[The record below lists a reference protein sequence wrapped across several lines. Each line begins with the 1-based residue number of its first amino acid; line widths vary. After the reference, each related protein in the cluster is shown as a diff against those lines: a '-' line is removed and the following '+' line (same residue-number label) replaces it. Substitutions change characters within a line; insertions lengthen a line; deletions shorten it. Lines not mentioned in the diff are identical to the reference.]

1 MNIRRLMFGNPL
13 ETSQIAHQR
22 LSKIKALA
30 IFSSDALSSVAYA
43 SEEILLVLVAGGAA
57 ALSLSL
63 PIALVIAAL
72 LGIVS
77 LSYRQTI
84 HAYPSGGGA
93 FVVAYDNLGESSG
106 LVAAAALLIDY
117 VLTVAVSVTAG
128 MRALTS
134 ALPELIPWTVPLCV
148 VAILLVMWANLR
160 GVRESA
166 SIFALPTYLFILGML
181 ALVGVGAVEVA
192 GGSLQPAAPAA
203 LAEQAGP
210 LGLLMLLR
218 AFSSGCSAMTGVEA
232 ISNGV
237 PAFRPP
243 EARNAGITLVA
254 MSVLLAVM
262 FIGITALASHLDILP
277 REDESVLS
285 QVARAVFGQGVL
297 YYLIQV
303 ATALILLLAANT
315 SFTGFPLLASILA
328 KDGYLPRQ
336 LANLGDRLAFTNGI
350 MALAALAAVLVVMFD
365 GSPHGLV
372 PLYAIGVFLSFTL
385 SQIGMVRRWQ
395 RVQGRHWIWKAV
407 VNGLGAAAT
416 ALALAVIVESKFAQ
430 GAWVTLLLI
439 PAILALFRVVR
450 KQYVKVGRE
459 LSPRAGGIGLWLRKL
474 DRAKPKVV
482 VPVAKIHRGTLAALH
497 FARSLSDDVT
507 AVTVDVDPIT
517 TGNLELAWRALRVP
531 EPLVVL
537 PSPYRSII
545 APLMEFLDTVDAREP
560 ERGQAVVVLPLF
572 VPGRW
577 WHHLLH
583 NQTAL
588 MLKAALLFRKRPD
601 GGDARV
607 IVDVPYRL
615 AG

>member
-1 MNIRRLMFGNPL
+1 MNLRRLLFGDPL
-13 ETSQIAHQR
+13 ETAALEHQR
-22 LSKIKALA
+22 LGKVRALA

-43 SEEILLVLVAGGAA
+43 TEEILLVLVAGGAA

-63 PIALVIAAL
+63 PIALVITL
-72 LGIVS
+72 LLAIVT

-93 FVVAYDNLGESSG
+93 FVVAYDNLGELPG

-117 VLTVAVSVTAG
+117 VLTVAVSITAG
-128 MRALTS
+128 VRAITS
-134 ALPELIPWTVPLCV
+134 AFPAWAPWTVPLCLI
-148 VAILLVMWANLR
+148 AILLVTWGNLR

-166 SIFALPTYLFILGML
+166 GLFAVPTYLFIAAVLTLL
-181 ALVGVGAVEVA
+181 AVGATAAASGRLHPVA
-192 GGSLQPAAPAA
+192 GAVPAGAAP
-203 LAEQAGP
+203 LT
-210 LGLLMLLR
+210 LLLVLR

-237 PAFRPP
+237 PAFRRP
-243 EARNAGITLVA
+243 ARRNASATLIAMAVLLGTMFLGITTLA
-254 MSVLLAVM
+254 NLLDV
-262 FIGITALASHLDILP
+262 LP

-285 QVARAVFGQGVL
+285 QVARGVFGEGAF
-297 YYLIQV
+297 YYGIQA

-328 KDGYLPRQ
+328 KEGYLPRQ

-350 MALAALAAVLVVMFD
+350 AALAGLAAILVVVFD

-385 SQIGMVRRWQ
+385 SQVGMVKRWQ
-395 RVQGRHWIWKAV
+395 RVQGAGWGWKALI
-407 VNGLGAAAT
+407 NGLGAAAT
-416 ALALAVIVESKFAQ
+416 ALALAVIIESKFTQ
-430 GAWVTLLLI
+430 GAWMTLLLI
-439 PAILALFRVVR
+439 PGILMLFRVIHR
-450 KQYVKVGRE
+450 QYVKVDTE
-459 LSPRAGGIGLWLRKL
+459 LSPRAGGTGLWLRRL

-507 AVTVDVDPIT
+507 AVTVDVDRAGT
-517 TGNLELAWRALRVP
+517 ANLRLAWRALAIR

-537 PSPYRSII
+537 PSRYRSII
-545 APLMEFLDTVDAREP
+545 APLMAFLEEADHREP
-560 ERGQAVVVLPLF
+560 QRGQAVVVLPLF
-572 VPGRW
+572 VPSRW

-588 MLKAALLFRKRPD
+588 MLKAALLFRSRGPE
-601 GGDARV
+601 DAR
-607 IVDVPYRL
+607 IIIDVPYRL
-615 AG
+615 AE